1 MILALVWRIIAP
13 LGAQAIL
20 AGAAI
25 ATVAGLLLGVRRSG
39 RLAERAEQA
48 ARTAEVQ
55 RAQLQASI
63 DRPGDRAALAE
74 RMRAGRF

>member
-1 MILALVWRIIAP
+1 VILALLARWIAP
-13 LGAQAIL
+13 HAATVIL

-25 ATVAGLLLGVRRSG
+25 ATVAGFLFGVRRSG

-55 RAQLQASI
+55 RAQLQATV
-63 DRPGDRAALAE
+63 DRPADRATLSE

>member
-1 MILALVWRIIAP
+1 MILGLIGRIIAP
-13 LGAQAIL
+13 LGVQAIL

-25 ATVAGLLLGVRRSG
+25 ATAAGFLLGVRRSG

-63 DRPGDRAALAE
+63 GRPGDRAALAE